1 MIDLNNYIGLEVI
14 VVTKYNDIN
23 VGKITKDKDGF
34 FILNLDDD
42 EIRYISSEVIKSIEL
57 SK

>member
-42 EIRYISSEVIKSIEL
+42 EIRYVSSEVIKSIEL